1 MIDVAIAGV
10 GMTPFG
16 RFSDR
21 RIDVMG
27 ADAVTEALADA
38 GLTAGDIGGVW
49 CGNVLGGGAAAQR
62 AIAGTDI
69 EGVPVQNIENACAS
83 GSHAFAEAFHAV
95 RTGRVRAA
103 LVLGVESATTAF
115 VGGLITLDRE
125 DEPTRLGLNLPGI
138 YAMNASRYLAQYDAD
153 PRSLAA
159 VSVKNHAAGVNNP
172 RARFREPVTMD
183 EVLESKPI
191 AEPLTLLQCCANAD
205 GAAAVVLLPADEAR
219 PDAIRVLGTG
229 VSSGFRIGAD
239 YDLTHSRITA
249 TAGDRAFADAGIER
263 SRVDIAE
270 VHDAFTIGELI
281 AIESLGLVERG
292 EAWRMTLDG
301 DTSPG
306 GALPVNT
313 SGGLLSRGHAV
324 GASGVAQVVEL
335 SRQLQG
341 HSENPTPGAG
351 VALAHTVGG
360 GVATHDGIAAVVSL
374 LARPDAVR

>member
-16 RFSDR
+16 RFPDQ

-27 ADAVTEALADA
+27 ADAVAAALADT
-38 GLTAGDIGGVW
+38 GLSPADLDAVW
-49 CGNVLGGGAAAQR
+49 CGNVLGGGGAGQR
-62 AIAGTDI
+62 AVAASGI
-69 EGVPVQNIENACAS
+69 EGIPVQNIENACAS

-95 RTGRVRAA
+95 QSGRVRAA

-115 VGGLITLDRE
+115 DGGLITLDRD
-125 DEPTRLGLNLPGI
+125 DEPTRLGLSLPGI

-153 PRSLAA
+153 ARALAA
-159 VSVKNHAAGVNNP
+159 VSVKNRAAGLNNP
-172 RARFREPVTMD
+172 RARFREPVTID

-191 AEPLTLLQCCANAD
+191 AEPLTMLQCCANAD
-205 GAAAVVLLPADEAR
+205 GAAAVVLLPASDAR
-219 PDAIRVLGTG
+219 SDAVRVLGSG
-229 VSSGFRIGAD
+229 VSSGFRIDAD

-249 TAGDRAFADAGIER
+249 TAGDRAFADAGIDR

-281 AIESLGLVERG
+281 AIESLGLAERG
-292 EAWRMTLDG
+292 TAWRMTLDG
-301 DTSPG
+301 DTSPS

-324 GASGVAQVVEL
+324 GASGVAQIVEL
-335 SRQLQG
+335 SRQLLG
-341 HSENPTPGAG
+341 VSENPTPGAG
-351 VALAHTVGG
+351 IALAHTVGG

-374 LARPDAVR
+374 LARPDAAP

>member
-16 RFSDR
+16 RFPDQ

-27 ADAVTEALADA
+27 ADAVAAALADT
-38 GLTAGDIGGVW
+38 GLSPADLDAVW
-49 CGNVLGGGAAAQR
+49 CGNVLGGGGAGQR
-62 AIAGTDI
+62 AVAASGI
-69 EGVPVQNIENACAS
+69 EGIPVQNIENACAS

-95 RTGRVRAA
+95 QSGRVRAA

-115 VGGLITLDRE
+115 DGGLITLDRD
-125 DEPTRLGLNLPGI
+125 DEPTRLGLSLPGI

-153 PRSLAA
+153 ARALAA
-159 VSVKNHAAGVNNP
+159 VSVKNRAAGLNNP
-172 RARFREPVTMD
+172 RARFREPVTID

-191 AEPLTLLQCCANAD
+191 AEPLTMLQCCANAD
-205 GAAAVVLLPADEAR
+205 GAAAVVLLPAS
-219 PDAIRVLGTG
+219 DAPSDAVRVLGSG
-229 VSSGFRIGAD
+229 VSSGFRIDAD

-249 TAGDRAFADAGIER
+249 TAGDRAFAEAGIDR

-281 AIESLGLVERG
+281 AIESLGLAERG
-292 EAWRMTLDG
+292 TAWRMTLDG
-301 DTSPG
+301 DTSPS

-335 SRQLQG
+335 NRQLLG
-341 HSENPTPGAG
+341 VSENPTPGAG
-351 VALAHTVGG
+351 IALAHTVGG

-374 LARPDAVR
+374 LARPDAAP

>member
-16 RFSDR
+16 RFPDQ

-27 ADAVTEALADA
+27 ADAVAAALADT
-38 GLTAGDIGGVW
+38 GLSPADLDAVW
-49 CGNVLGGGAAAQR
+49 CGNVLGGGGAGQR
-62 AIAGTDI
+62 AVAASGI
-69 EGVPVQNIENACAS
+69 EGIPVQNIENACAS

-95 RTGRVRAA
+95 QSGRVRAA
-103 LVLGVESATTAF
+103 LVLGVESSTTAF
-115 VGGLITLDRE
+115 DGGLITLDRD
-125 DEPTRLGLNLPGI
+125 DEPTRLGLSLPGI

-153 PRSLAA
+153 ARALAA
-159 VSVKNHAAGVNNP
+159 VSVKNRAAGLNNP
-172 RARFREPVTMD
+172 RARFREPVTID

-191 AEPLTLLQCCANAD
+191 AEPLTMLQCCANAD
-205 GAAAVVLLPADEAR
+205 GAAAVVLLPASDAR
-219 PDAIRVLGTG
+219 SDAVRVLGSG
-229 VSSGFRIGAD
+229 VSSGFRIDAD

-249 TAGDRAFADAGIER
+249 TAGDRAFAEAGIDR

-281 AIESLGLVERG
+281 AIESLGLAERG
-292 EAWRMTLDG
+292 TAWRMTLDG

-324 GASGVAQVVEL
+324 GASGVAQIVEL
-335 SRQLQG
+335 SRQLLG
-341 HSENPTPGAG
+341 VSENPTPGAG
-351 VALAHTVGG
+351 IALAHTVGG

-374 LARPDAVR
+374 LARPDAAP